1 MGEDK
6 LCAKHEAKMPP
17 TVLHQRKMGFA
28 DVIEDFYI
36 MNIITYAEVMV
47 KLKWE
52 QKSTSS

>member
-47 KLKWE
+47 RLKWE